1 MNSNWAEPAHFLNYL
16 YETLIP
22 DLRESGKEA
31 TADDFE
37 DAAEFITLMG
47 MEIALLKGEP
57 T

>member
-1 MNSNWAEPAHFLNYL
+1 
-16 YETLIP
+16 
-22 DLRESGKEA
+22 LRVAGKEA